1 MTNVLSPPVPMP
13 PFDYVPR
20 PYEGPSREQVLALRR
35 QYVNP
40 AVFTL
45 YREPLMIVEG
55 KMQYL
60 FDETGRRYLDLFAGI
75 VTVSCGHCHPK
86 VLRRV
91 QEQSATLQHTTT
103 IYLHPN
109 LPLLAE
115 KLASKMPEGLD
126 VTYFVNSGSEANDL
140 AVTMARLYSG
150 NLDVIAVRNA
160 YHGGSPS
167 SIGLTSHHTWK
178 FPLPGPMA
186 VHHALSPDPS
196 SGTLSG
202 TAEEVASR
210 AAADIREL
218 IRYST
223 PGAIAAFIAE
233 PIQGVGGVTRGAQ
246 NYFREAYAIAREYGG
261 LCIADEVQTGF
272 GRTGEHYWGFQNYG
286 VVPDIVTMAKGIGNG
301 VPLAAVTTRREIAD
315 ALTRRTHFNT
325 FGGNPVSMAAGL
337 AVLEVIDED
346 ELQENAR
353 QVGGRLLRGLRR
365 LQEGHP
371 LIGEVRGLG
380 LMLGVELVSDRGPAT
395 AETLEVLELAREMG
409 VLMGKGGLDG
419 NVLRIKP
426 PLCITAEDVDF
437 ALDVLDRAITRAG
450 TTKTGS
456 SSAS

>member
-13 PFDYVPR
+13 PFDYAPE
-20 PYEGPSREQVLALRR
+20 PYHGPSREQVLALRR

-91 QEQSATLQHTTT
+91 QEQSATLQHATT

-115 KLASKMPEGLD
+115 KLASKMPDGLD

-140 AVTMARLYSG
+140 AVTMARLYTG

-178 FPLPGPMA
+178 YPLPGPVA

-233 PIQGVGGVTRGAQ
+233 PIQGVGGVTRGAP

-325 FGGNPVSMAAGL
+325 FGGNPVSMAAGM
-337 AVLEVIDED
+337 AVLEVIDE
-346 ELQENAR
+346 EGLQENAR

-365 LQEGHP
+365 LQEEHR

-380 LMLGVELVSDRGPAT
+380 LMLGVQLVSDRGPAT

-437 ALDVLDRAITRAG
+437 ALDVLDRAIARAG
-450 TTKTGS
+450 ATKTGS